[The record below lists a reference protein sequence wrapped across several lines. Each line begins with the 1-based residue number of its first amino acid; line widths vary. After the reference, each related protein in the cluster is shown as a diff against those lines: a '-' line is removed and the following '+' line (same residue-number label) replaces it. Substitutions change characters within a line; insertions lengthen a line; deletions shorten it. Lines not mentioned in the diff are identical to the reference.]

1 MYQRRQKILLL
12 YARPKL
18 TRMDPSLAFFALE
31 DLARTVLVT
40 CKTAVLRGTITRR
53 RWRSRRNRP
62 VRLRRSS
69 VTKPAHTCPWR
80 ATTPTFMRLVFDPAS
95 GVPSLFSAL
104 PCLTAAASSRIGRR
118 WFKSAYL
125 RHEMPHASHSTG
137 VAKPF
142 GAFHHSLV
150 SRVRH
155 APHEACALLGVR
167 TIEPSESESSADCTA
182 FVDGGEVFEEPN
194 RRCLRFSSSSF
205 LLLFVDYS
213 QMGEKNATIEMY
225 FFQCP

>member
-1 MYQRRQKILLL
+1 MYQQRQEILLL
-12 YARPKL
+12 YARSKL
-18 TRMDPSLAFFALE
+18 TRMGPSLAFFAFE
-31 DLARTVLVT
+31 DLSRTVLVT
-40 CKTAVLRGTITRR
+40 CKTAVLRGTVTCR
-53 RWRSRRNRP
+53 RWRSGRDRP
-62 VRLRRSS
+62 VRLKRSS
-69 VTKPAHTCPWR
+69 VLNPVHTRLWR
-80 ATTPTFMRLVFDPAS
+80 TTTPTFTRLVFDPAS

-118 WFKSAYL
+118 WFRSAYL

-137 VAKPF
+137 VGKPF

-155 APHEACALLGVR
+155 APHDACALLGVR

-182 FVDGGEVFEEPN
+182 FVDGGGDLEEPK

-213 QMGEKNATIEMY
+213 QIEGKRMRR
-225 FFQCP
+225 

>member
-1 MYQRRQKILLL
+1 MYNEADVRVRPLQSCRFGKGRMSRTLPNRGQQSHRRLNTQNLYQHGRAEDLAP
-12 YARPKL
+12 YARSGL
-18 TRMDPSLAFFALE
+18 TRMDAGLAFFTLE

-40 CKTAVLRGTITRR
+40 CETAMLRGTITHR

-62 VRLRRSS
+62 VGLRRRSS
-69 VTKPAHTCPWR
+69 VLNPDTRCLGKTVM
-80 ATTPTFMRLVFDPAS
+80 PTFTRLGFDPAS

-118 WFKSAYL
+118 WFRSAYL

-137 VAKPF
+137 VGKPF

-155 APHEACALLGVR
+155 APHDACVLLGVR
-167 TIEPSESESSADCTA
+167 TIEPSESESSA
-182 FVDGGEVFEEPN
+182 E
-194 RRCLRFSSSSF
+194 
-205 LLLFVDYS
+205 
-213 QMGEKNATIEMY
+213 
-225 FFQCP
+225 